1 MQTPQE
7 TIIKIQPKGL
17 MTIPIKFR
25 RALGL
30 TANNLAR
37 IKKEK
42 GRLVIEP
49 VRTLPYPV
57 RSYTDAE
64 VDEFLRL
71 DAKES
76 ALLKTNRQKKSG

>member
-1 MQTPQE
+1 MQISQE
-7 TIIKIQPKGL
+7 TVIRIQPKGL

-30 TANNLAR
+30 TENNLAR
-37 IKKEK
+37 IKQEK

-57 RSYTDAE
+57 RSYTDRE
-64 VDEFLRL
+64 VREFLRL
-71 DAKES
+71 DAQES
-76 ALLKTNRQKKSG
+76 TRLRKRIRKKRG